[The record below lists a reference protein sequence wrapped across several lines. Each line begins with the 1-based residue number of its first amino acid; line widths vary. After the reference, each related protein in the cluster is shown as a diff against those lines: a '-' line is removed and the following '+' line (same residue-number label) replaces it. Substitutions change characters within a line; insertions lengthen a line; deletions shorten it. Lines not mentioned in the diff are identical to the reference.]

1 MAGLQ
6 EDLKE
11 KSKEVA
17 IEKVETD
24 KLIKVVGEKSANA
37 EIEQTEAQKSED
49 ECTKIT
55 TEALKVEKAA
65 IEANSKA

>member
-17 IEKVETD
+17 IEKIETD
-24 KLIKVVGEKSANA
+24 KLIKSVGEKSANA
-37 EIEQTEAQKSED
+37 EIEQTAAQKSED
-49 ECTKIT
+49 ECT
-55 TEALKVEKAA
+55 
-65 IEANSKA
+65 

>member
-1 MAGLQ
+1 VAGLQ

-24 KLIKVVGEKSANA
+24 KLIKVVGAKSLDA
-37 EIEQTEAQKSED
+37 E
-49 ECTKIT
+49 
-55 TEALKVEKAA
+55 
-65 IEANSKA
+65 